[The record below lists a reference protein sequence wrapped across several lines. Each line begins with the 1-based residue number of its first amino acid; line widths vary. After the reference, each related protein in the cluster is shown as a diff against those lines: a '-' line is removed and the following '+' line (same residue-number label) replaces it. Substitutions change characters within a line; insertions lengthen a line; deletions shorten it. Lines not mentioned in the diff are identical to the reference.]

1 MSKKTKIV
9 LIIIAVIVIS
19 VTGLVLLDRWIS
31 GTGEQEETETAQETG
46 EASLPQQYPNN
57 LIEGKIMEVDLEGK
71 TLKLRA
77 KTSLIETAKEELMEK
92 TIRFTEE
99 TEWVAYNIISQEEV
113 PYEFSEVEVDDNIVV
128 VTVETTFDKINELEE
143 FTATKISKIVSE

>member
-9 LIIIAVIVIS
+9 LMVIGVM
-19 VTGLVLLDRWIS
+19 VALVAGLTLLGQWIP
-31 GTGEQEETETAQETG
+31 GTGEQEEAETAEET
-46 EASLPQQYPNN
+46 SLSQQYPDN
-57 LIEGKIMEVDLEGK
+57 LIEGKIMEVELEEK

-77 KTSLIETAKEELMEK
+77 KTSLIKTAEEEIMEK

-99 TEWVAYNIISQEEV
+99 TEWVTYNIISQEEV
-113 PYEFSEVEVDDNIVV
+113 PYEFSEIKVGDNIVV
-128 VTVETTFDKINELEE
+128 VTVESTFDKINELEE